1 MSDRERAY
9 TLRLRI
15 IYNGHSAR
23 LMHDHVTVIRFT
35 LITKL
40 AHPNLCVPVW
50 HWLLLSS
57 ESCSL
62 CIMFSYRV
70 FEPPFS
76 LYSQRHENR
85 ISAPKHRILER
96 WIRSTPDLSDN
107 VKKKKHSFLI
117 YLVPQYL
124 LIFILNTVWC
134 RIAADIKVKVKRA
147 RRLQAYLK
155 PEEKTENSNKISTSF

>member
-1 MSDRERAY
+1 MIMY
-9 TLRLRI
+9 
-15 IYNGHSAR
+15 
-23 LMHDHVTVIRFT
+23 VTVIRFT

-40 AHPNLCVPVW
+40 AHPNLCVLVW

-57 ESCSL
+57 ESSSL

-70 FEPPFS
+70 S
-76 LYSQRHENR
+76 LSRRSVCIH
-85 ISAPKHRILER
+85 SAMRTVFLLLNTEYVER
-96 WIRSTPDLSDN
+96 WIRSITPDLSDN
-107 VKKKKHSFLI
+107 VFKKKKHSFLI

-124 LIFILNTVWC
+124 LFFILNTAWR

-155 PEEKTENSNKISTSF
+155 PKESKENSNKISTPF

>member
-1 MSDRERAY
+1 MIMY
-9 TLRLRI
+9 
-15 IYNGHSAR
+15 
-23 LMHDHVTVIRFT
+23 VTVIRFT

-40 AHPNLCVPVW
+40 AHPNLCVLVW

-57 ESCSL
+57 ESSSL

-70 FEPPFS
+70 S
-76 LYSQRHENR
+76 LSHRSVCIH
-85 ISAPKHRILER
+85 SAMRTVFLLLNTEYVER
-96 WIRSTPDLSDN
+96 WIRSITPDLSDN
-107 VKKKKHSFLI
+107 VFKKKKHSFLI

-124 LIFILNTVWC
+124 LFFILNTAWR

-155 PEEKTENSNKISTSF
+155 PKESKENSNKISTSF

>member
-1 MSDRERAY
+1 MIMY
-9 TLRLRI
+9 
-15 IYNGHSAR
+15 
-23 LMHDHVTVIRFT
+23 VTVISFT

-40 AHPNLCVPVW
+40 AHPNLCVLVW

-57 ESCSL
+57 ESSSL

-70 FEPPFS
+70 S
-76 LYSQRHENR
+76 LSRRSVCIH
-85 ISAPKHRILER
+85 SAMRTVFLLLNTEYVER
-96 WIRSTPDLSDN
+96 WIRSITPDLSDN
-107 VKKKKHSFLI
+107 VLKNKHSFLI

-124 LIFILNTVWC
+124 LFCILNTAWR

-155 PEEKTENSNKISTSF
+155 PKESKENSNKISTSF